1 MLDKKDI
8 LSYYIDSEKNLYQM
22 IGYCD
27 SPTVIMQNVHT
38 RQTDHV
44 VPDCLNAEKFIKL
57 IPEKESEQ
65 E

>member
-8 LSYYIDSEKNLYQM
+8 LKYYVDKQNNLYQM

-38 RQTDHV
+38 RQIEHI
-44 VPDCLNAEKFIKL
+44 VPDCLNAENFVKL
-57 IPEKESEQ
+57 IPESEQ